1 MFKLLRKNIA
11 YIAWIQTLIA
21 VLSSLYF
28 SEIRHFAPCI
38 LCWYQRIFMYPLA
51 IIIAVG
57 ILRRDKKL
65 YEYVLPLSVLGLLV
79 AFYQV
84 LLQIGLLSEALAP
97 CTLGVSCTAKY
108 VSYFGFVSIPVMSFA
123 AFSIITICMLVMRKN
138 K

>member
-1 MFKLLRKNIA
+1 MFKLIQKNIV

-38 LCWYQRIFMYPLA
+38 LCWYQRIFMFPLA
-51 IIIAVG
+51 IIIPVG

-65 YEYVLPLSVLGLLV
+65 YEYVLPLSILGLLI

-84 LLQIGLLSEALAP
+84 LLQVGILSERLAP
-97 CTLGVSCTAKY
+97 CTQGVSCTVKY
-108 VSYFGFVSIPVMSFA
+108 VSYFGFITIPVLSLA
-123 AFSIITICMLVMRKN
+123 AFALITVCMLILKKN

>member
-28 SEIRHFAPCI
+28 SEVRHFAPCI

-51 IIIAVG
+51 IIIPVG

-65 YEYVLPLSVLGLLV
+65 YEYVLPLSILGLLV

-84 LLQIGLLSEALAP
+84 LLGAGILSERLAP
-97 CTLGVSCTAKY
+97 CTQGVSCTTKY
-108 VSYFGFVSIPVMSFA
+108 VSYFGFVTIPVLSLA
-123 AFSIITICMLVMRKN
+123 AFALITVCMLILKKN